1 MLCDCQGGSKNH
13 FQSRDHGTICF
24 CSIYQLC
31 YCCKSFGFL
40 LYLEVGAE
48 LTQKFG
54 HCCKSLKLL
63 QYLSAYFYFNLE
75 IGKSAIKFEI
85 YNVAASLLILVQK
98 QSKSSVSN
106 FYPSSYICNVQLPSF
121 NDILLTFRLISHSVT
136 LIFCETAQCPVHCQR

>member
-1 MLCDCQGGSKNH
+1 VIVRVVQKITFSLETTAPSAFVPFTNCVTVVKV
-13 FQSRDHGTICF
+13 FF
-24 CSIYQLC
+24 KFYP
-31 YCCKSFGFL
+31 
-40 LYLEVGAE
+40 EVGAE
-48 LTQKFG
+48 LTPKFG
-54 HCCKSLKLL
+54 YCCKSLKLL

-136 LIFCETAQCPVHCQR
+136 LIFCETAQCPVHC